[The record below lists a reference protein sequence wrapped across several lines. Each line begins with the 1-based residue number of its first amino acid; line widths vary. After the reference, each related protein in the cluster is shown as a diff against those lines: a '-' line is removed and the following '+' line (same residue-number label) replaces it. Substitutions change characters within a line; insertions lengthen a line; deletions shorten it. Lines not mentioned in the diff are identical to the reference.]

1 MNKCSPFN
9 PIKLTFFDVS
19 SAFHINIEVVYTVWH
34 IFDLIFVGK
43 CMWHLKKINVIRL
56 KRLYSFIF
64 KVYESK
70 CIKVLNKNEF
80 QF

>member
-43 CMWHLKKINVIRL
+43 CMWHLKKI
-56 KRLYSFIF
+56 
-64 KVYESK
+64 
-70 CIKVLNKNEF
+70 
-80 QF
+80 